1 MSIADDMQFIRDN
14 GVPAVDPKLFTW
26 CTNVYGAAAH
36 LSMPVENPANK
47 PIFQE
52 DDGRVL
58 AFSDIPLNRGMLA
71 VMKEL
76 HERQVDDRQR
86 MAMTMR
92 IMHFGE
98 VFQAAETQRFI
109 RPGDMEGQVEISEA
123 LIEACATA
131 RLTVDDGQIAFD
143 IPDVARIA
151 AEIDA
156 ADAESPADEA
166 T

>member
-1 MSIADDMQFIRDN
+1 MNFADDMQYIREN
-14 GVPAVDPKLFTW
+14 GVPAVEPELFTW

-36 LSMPVENPANK
+36 LTMPVENPANK
-47 PIFQE
+47 PIVQ
-52 DDGRVL
+52 DHKGRLL
-58 AFSDIPLNRGMLA
+58 ALSDIPINRGMLA

-76 HERQVDDRQR
+76 RERQVDDRQR

-98 VFQAAETQRFI
+98 VFEAPETQRFI
-109 RPGDMEGQVEISEA
+109 RPGGAEGQVEISQA

-131 RLTVDDGQIAFD
+131 RLTVTDEAMGFD
-143 IPDVARIA
+143 LADVARIA

-156 ADAESPADEA
+156 AEDESPAARDA
-166 T
+166 